1 MVERQSIAQRHARC
15 ARDLLTFVAKRQLK
29 SIECDRFRYRY
40 QPLIFKRSVM
50 ENNFAQTALDSQL
63 AAGEEM
69 SDYVAH
75 LQMHMALQARNLV
88 PTLTNALDS
97 REQFLHQTQAHF
109 EKLASRQMC

>member
-1 MVERQSIAQRHARC
+1 M
-15 ARDLLTFVAKRQLK
+15 
-29 SIECDRFRYRY
+29 DR
-40 QPLIFKRSVM
+40 
-50 ENNFAQTALDSQL
+50 NFAQTALDTKL

-88 PTLTNALDS
+88 PTLTNAQGS
-97 REQFLHQTQAHF
+97 REQFLYQTQAHF